1 MALCKFTNDYLSNKT
16 VELENTFLKDFL
28 PSAPPICVKVYL
40 FGLYVCQTP
49 DSYDNNIES
58 FAKKL
63 NLSEEEVVSA
73 FAYWEEQNLIQT
85 INNDPFEFRFLPI
98 KSGST
103 ALKKFNKDKYKKFN
117 VAIQE
122 LITERMITPNE
133 FQEYYYAIEHYHFE
147 VDAMILIIKYC
158 VEQKGANVGHSYIL
172 TVARNWAKSGVQ
184 SVDDVKNQLEQISL
198 SSGAIQDVLK
208 VLGLKRSASSDEYQM
223 FLSWKNQLE
232 IPMDVIIALAKK
244 VKGAGGFLKLN
255 ALVEKCYSLKLDS
268 VKEIEDYFENLKV
281 LQETTKQICKNLG
294 LRYENL
300 ETVTDEYVVPWQA
313 LGFDIKTLETIAKY
327 CFRSSIRTLEGM
339 NIKVNQLFKLGLLSE
354 ESINAY
360 LEDLISKDQ
369 EIFEMLEK
377 LGINR
382 NVNATDR
389 LFYKTWTIDWQLN
402 SELVDYAL
410 KLSIG
415 KYMPMQYMNQI
426 LAKFHENKVETI
438 DEAKKLNIGKDFGS
452 SSKNDYV
459 KREYSNK
466 QLNSLFDNLD
476 EVEI

>member
-1 MALCKFTNDYLSNKT
+1 MLQFK
-16 VELENTFLKDFL
+16 
-28 PSAPPICVKVYL
+28 
-40 FGLYVCQTP
+40 
-49 DSYDNNIES
+49 
-58 FAKKL
+58 
-63 NLSEEEVVSA
+63 
-73 FAYWEEQNLIQT
+73 
-85 INNDPFEFRFLPI
+85 
-98 KSGST
+98 
-103 ALKKFNKDKYKKFN
+103 
-117 VAIQE
+117 
-122 LITERMITPNE
+122 NE